1 MLATLPDGLILNNDE
16 YETNDEPDLET
27 RPDQDTYT
35 EEAYD
40 TYLGAEL
47 LVPHGDMYILG
58 HVMKWLGDQ
67 DGHPIGQC
75 HNNPLLDTH
84 QYEVQLGDGSTAEYT
99 ANLIAKNLY
108 AQTNPDGR
116 HHLIFKE
123 IIDHQYESTALTP
136 EDGCILGHN
145 GNRHHKK
152 TTKGGTYA

>member
-58 HVMKWLGDQ
+58 HVMK
-67 DGHPIGQC
+67 
-75 HNNPLLDTH
+75 
-84 QYEVQLGDGSTAEYT
+84 
-99 ANLIAKNLY
+99 
-108 AQTNPDGR
+108 
-116 HHLIFKE
+116 
-123 IIDHQYESTALTP
+123 
-136 EDGCILGHN
+136 
-145 GNRHHKK
+145 
-152 TTKGGTYA
+152 